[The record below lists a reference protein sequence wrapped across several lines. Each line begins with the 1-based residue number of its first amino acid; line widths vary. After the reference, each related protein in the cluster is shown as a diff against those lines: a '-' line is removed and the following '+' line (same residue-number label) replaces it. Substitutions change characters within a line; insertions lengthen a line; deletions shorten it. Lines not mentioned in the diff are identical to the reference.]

1 MYIEQGRK
9 GELGLWKYLFP
20 TVGFLGF
27 MLINII
33 TAFFV
38 VNDVDAMMQKQI
50 DSMGKPLFLLI
61 NLLFFIPLLGGLFFW
76 VKVVHKQQ
84 IRTLTSSRKKVDW
97 KRVFFM
103 FGLMSVFVL
112 IITCASYML
121 SPSDYELNFK
131 PVPFMI
137 LAVMAIILIP
147 IQTSFEEY
155 MFRGYM
161 LQGLGL
167 ATKTRWI
174 PLVVTSVLFGL
185 MHMANPEVGKLG
197 PVIMVYYIGTGF
209 FLAIM
214 TLMDEGLE
222 LALGFHAANNL
233 MTALL
238 VTSTW
243 TAFQTDSILIST
255 GEPVVGFDIL
265 IPVFVVFPIFL
276 LILTK
281 KYKWSGWKDKLFGK
295 VLLESNAEE

>member
-1 MYIEQGRK
+1 
-9 GELGLWKYLFP
+9 
-20 TVGFLGF
+20 
-27 MLINII
+27 
-33 TAFFV
+33 
-38 VNDVDAMMQKQI
+38 
-50 DSMGKPLFLLI
+50 
-61 NLLFFIPLLGGLFFW
+61 
-76 VKVVHKQQ
+76 
-84 IRTLTSSRKKVDW
+84 
-97 KRVFFM
+97 M